1 MPAAPA
7 IGSPVRTVEF
17 LGGTPETLV
26 SDGASTEVIRER
38 RDGPKPDRTCLDFA
52 RGCEI
57 AVVLAK
63 ARLRDKVKA
72 EACVQRVES
81 RILESLRNF
90 AELDC
95 PHGRGADRGLRCRRR
110 SERTARR
117 NTRLW
122 RPRKPAVGPGSRD
135 APLWPA
141 RLLLCRP
148 PGPRSL
154 AMLAPDLVGCR
165 QDTQALD
172 PRLPN
177 LVDEGPDRGPDLSWR
192 RLEPGPAQ
200 ERRGRGNRR
209 LLADGGCRV

>member
-90 AELDC
+90 GELDC
-95 PHGRGADRGLRCRRR
+95 PHERGADRGLRCRRR
-110 SERTARR
+110 
-117 NTRLW
+117 
-122 RPRKPAVGPGSRD
+122 
-135 APLWPA
+135 
-141 RLLLCRP
+141 
-148 PGPRSL
+148 RSG
-154 AMLAPDLVGCR
+154 ADPDL
-165 QDTQALD
+165 QAKY
-172 PRLPN
+172 
-177 LVDEGPDRGPDLSWR
+177 
-192 RLEPGPAQ
+192 GPAHGCSGGSNQ
-200 ERRGRGNRR
+200 GIGT
-209 LLADGGCRV
+209 ADGFDGVTEGSSGEIEGGDRRSRHGD